1 MALPKVFGV
10 MAGDAAKEKK
20 SPLALRW
27 GDINESRGNCETT
40 WRLGICTKDG
50 FKKAAV
56 AVTELGYKGDVAN
69 TLLTTGYG
77 LENGD

>member
-1 MALPKVFGV
+1 MPKVFGV
-10 MAGDAAKEKK
+10 MAGDAAKEKR

-27 GDINESRGNCETT
+27 GDKNESRGNCEPT

-56 AVTELGYKGDVAN
+56 AVTESGYKD